1 MQNRTV
7 PHCIQTVLNIKKEK
21 SILQIML
28 KVSSVK
34 TYMLQCLLHKPYMV
48 HIPFY
53 LNKSFCQQCY
63 ETYSLYQE

>member
-1 MQNRTV
+1 MENRTV
-7 PHCIQTVLNIKKEK
+7 PYCTQTVLNVKKK

-28 KVSSVK
+28 KVSLVR

-53 LNKSFCQQCY
+53 LNESFCQQCY
-63 ETYSLYQE
+63 ETYNVYQE

>member
-7 PHCIQTVLNIKKEK
+7 PHCIQTVLNVKK

-28 KVSSVK
+28 KVSLVK
-34 TYMLQCLLHKPYMV
+34 TYVLQCLLHKPYMV

-53 LNKSFCQQCY
+53 LNKSFCQQCN
-63 ETYSLYQE
+63 ETYSAYQE